1 MSKAMK
7 RIILS
12 VMVMA
17 FAVAVQAGD
26 AKTCQ
31 VKDQDKPACC
41 PSKVKTSVQA
51 NTTQVSDQAQA
62 GCCAS
67 KVKTS
72 VEAKGSCPFTASAC
86 SKQAPAKQTVLAS
99 PKAADQAS
107 N

>member
-1 MSKAMK
+1 MK

-12 VMVMA
+12 VIVMA

-31 VKDQDKPACC
+31 VKDTDKPACC

-51 NTTQVSDQAQA
+51 KTSQDSDKDQA

-72 VEAKGSCPFTASAC
+72 VEAKGGCPFTMSAC

-107 N
+107 Y

>member
-31 VKDQDKPACC
+31 VSDKDKPACC
-41 PSKVKTSVQA
+41 PSKVKTSLETK
-51 NTTQVSDQAQA
+51 TTPVSDPAQPS
-62 GCCAS
+62 CCPS

-72 VEAKGSCPFTASAC
+72 VEAKGNCPFTAGAC